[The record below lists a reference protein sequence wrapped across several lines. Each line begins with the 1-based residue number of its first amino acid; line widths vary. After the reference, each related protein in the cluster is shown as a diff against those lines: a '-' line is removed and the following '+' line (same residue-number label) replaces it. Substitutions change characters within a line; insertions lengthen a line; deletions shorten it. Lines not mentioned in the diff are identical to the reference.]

1 MRNYIL
7 IFSTLSGDGYLSKKE
22 LEILL
27 LNCVDENSMEEEK
40 ETNIDIKIIE
50 TTMKR
55 LKYQTRKQLSGEEK
69 RKEKR
74 QEERKEEERKEEE
87 KRTGLDEVLSRTEF
101 ITGMNY
107 ETKHFTETEF
117 NHIMNL

>member
-1 MRNYIL
+1 
-7 IFSTLSGDGYLSKKE
+7 
-22 LEILL
+22 
-27 LNCVDENSMEEEK
+27 MEEEK

-74 QEERKEEERKEEE
+74 QEERKEEEKRK
-87 KRTGLDEVLSRTEF
+87 GLDEVLSRTEF

-117 NHIMNL
+117 NHIMNLLIIMRRYLSFFYFYFLFSFSFFFETVPF

>member
-1 MRNYIL
+1 
-7 IFSTLSGDGYLSKKE
+7 
-22 LEILL
+22 
-27 LNCVDENSMEEEK
+27 MEEEK

-87 KRTGLDEVLSRTEF
+87 KREGLDEVLSRTEF

-117 NHIMNL
+117 NHIMNLLIIMRRYLSFFYFYFLFSSSFFFETVPF

>member
-1 MRNYIL
+1 
-7 IFSTLSGDGYLSKKE
+7 
-22 LEILL
+22 
-27 LNCVDENSMEEEK
+27 MEEEK

-87 KRTGLDEVLSRTEF
+87 RKEEERRTGLDEVLSRTEF

-117 NHIMNL
+117 NHIMNLLIIMRRYLSFFFFSFPFFF